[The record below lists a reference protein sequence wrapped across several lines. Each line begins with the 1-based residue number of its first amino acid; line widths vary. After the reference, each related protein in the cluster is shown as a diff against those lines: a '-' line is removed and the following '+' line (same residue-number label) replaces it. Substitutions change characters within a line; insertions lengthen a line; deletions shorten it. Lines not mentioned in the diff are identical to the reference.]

1 MSYSKALEIARVA
14 ALHSL
19 VHTMQNADTW
29 AERRRAA
36 IAVLE
41 APEPNEPESS
51 SPAPAGEVAKRSEAG
66 GDKTALRAQPATT
79 PSATPDS
86 QPESSDIAHPTS
98 NIYSPDGLRPV
109 RPDAD
114 EPNGHAHN
122 LLDHLD
128 VSQRPGG

>member
-1 MSYSKALEIARVA
+1 MSYSKALEIARIA

-41 APEPNEPESS
+41 APEPNEPEST
-51 SPAPAGEVAKRSEAG
+51 SPAPAGEVDKRSEAR

-79 PSATPDS
+79 PTATPDS
-86 QPESSDIAHPTS
+86 QSESSDIAHPTS
-98 NIYSPDGLRPV
+98 DIESPDGLRPI
-109 RPDAD
+109 RPNTD
-114 EPNGHAHN
+114 EPNRYADH

-128 VSQRPGG
+128 VPQRPGG